1 MSPAVGPEADAPSS
15 ARGARVLTVAS
26 LLVGVVNYAFSLAL
40 THVLPIAQFAVVGAG
55 QALLLTAGTVAS
67 TSVSWVLAQALLQ
80 ARSVADRRAA
90 LWFSVCTNLV
100 LGVLGG
106 AVTFALASRFA
117 SPAASV
123 VLAAGVFGV
132 FCSATSV
139 GLLQGEERLGLL
151 GAGRIGEVLV
161 KVVAG
166 LLLVVAGAGAV
177 GALGGFLA
185 GSLLLVALGAVVA
198 RGDLRPVR
206 GALRLRRLWA
216 PALGVVGVQGLVA
229 VLTSADLVLVAVLA
243 DDPAQASTYQAAMIV
258 SRVPLFVATA
268 LSTSVFAV
276 VVRDPARSAAALRR
290 TSLAYALL
298 CAPYAAALT
307 VAPPPLLHVVFPSG
321 YSLAGV
327 LPWTAGAG
335 LVLGWVVLLATY
347 VQARTLYRR
356 SAVAQSLCLV
366 VHVAALVAGYLL
378 AGVPGL
384 AAGALAGF
392 AVTCVGLFA
401 AVPRSWRPAF
411 ALPRTVLL
419 GSVVF
424 AVALLALRPHLI
436 AWVALA
442 AVVGVGLALLGLRST
457 GSLPPAPDVT
467 DPSRRLR
474 ILHLGFE
481 DPRKPGSGGGAVRTR
496 EIDER
501 LARHH
506 DVTVLVSN
514 YRGAVERVENGVRW
528 VPVGLPL
535 GYFTGIVSYFLAV
548 PFAMRRFEADLVV
561 EDFGAPVG
569 SFLPQL
575 WTAKPIVAV
584 VQWLGAEEKAKQY
597 HLPFHW
603 VQNLGVRRH
612 RTLIAMSEDLAD
624 RLRAVNPAAE
634 VVVLPNGVVRDAFDA
649 GGTRGDDVVFL
660 GRLEV
665 EQKGLDLLLPA
676 FAAVADRLPGR
687 LVIAGDGAGRAAVER
702 MAAEL
707 GIGDRVVFAGRV
719 EGGAKYALLAS
730 ALLVAM
736 PSRQETFG
744 IVAAES
750 LACGTPVVAFEIPS
764 LREVVVAGTGV
775 LVPAFDVAAFG
786 AAMARLAADRAWLDV
801 MGAAGRV
808 HARGY
813 DWDDVA
819 RRQDD
824 LYRRLAGV

>member
-1 MSPAVGPEADAPSS
+1 MNS
-15 ARGARVLTVAS
+15 ARALTAAA
-26 LLVGVVNYAFSLAL
+26 LVVGLVNYAFSLVL
-40 THVLPIAQFAVVGAG
+40 THVLPIEQFAVVGAG

-67 TSVSWVLAQALLQ
+67 TSVSWVLAQALLE
-80 ARSVADRRAA
+80 ARDRSERRAA
-90 LWFSVCTNLV
+90 LWFSVSTNLV
-100 LGVLGG
+100 LGVAGG
-106 AVTFALASRFA
+106 GLTYALALRFA
-117 SPAASV
+117 SVDASL
-123 VLAAGVFGV
+123 VLGLGVFLV

-151 GAGRIGEVLV
+151 AAGRVGEVAV

-166 LLLVVAGAGAV
+166 LLFVVAGAGAV

-185 GSLLLVALGAVVA
+185 GSLLLIAVGVVIA

-206 GALRLRRLWA
+206 GALRLRRLWV
-216 PALGVVGVQGLVA
+216 PAAGVVGVQGLVA

-243 DDPAQASTYQAAMIV
+243 SDPAQASTYQAAMIV

-276 VVRDPARSAAALRR
+276 VVRDPQNSAAVLRR
-290 TSLAYALL
+290 TTVAYTLL

-307 VAPPPLLHVVFPSG
+307 VMPSSLLGVVFPAG
-321 YSLAGV
+321 YSLGTV
-327 LPWTAGAG
+327 LPLTSLAG
-335 LVLGWVVLLATY
+335 LTLGWVVLLATY
-347 VQARTLYRR
+347 VQARSLFRR
-356 SAVAQSLCLV
+356 SIVAQSLGLV
-366 VHVAALVAGYLL
+366 VHLVALVVGYLV

-384 AAGALAGF
+384 AAGAVVGVCVSALALVL
-392 AVTCVGLFA
+392 ASPSA
-401 AVPRSWRPAF
+401 WRPAYR
-411 ALPRTVLL
+411 LPLGVVL
-419 GSVVF
+419 GCIVF
-424 AVALLALRPHLI
+424 AALLWPLRSHVVL
-436 AWVALA
+436 WVLFAG
-442 AVVGVGLALLGLRST
+442 VVGVSTALLGLRAV
-457 GSLPPAPDVT
+457 GSARPAPDLT
-467 DPSRRLR
+467 SGRLR

-481 DPRKPGSGGGAVRTR
+481 DFRKPGSGGGAVRTR

-501 LARHH
+501 LARDHE
-506 DVTVLVSN
+506 VVVLVSN
-514 YRGAVERVENGVRW
+514 YPGARERVENGVRW
-528 VPVGLPL
+528 VPIGLPL
-535 GYFTGIVSYFLAV
+535 GYFGGIISYFLAV
-548 PFAMRRFEADLVV
+548 PFALRRYDCDLVV

-575 WTAKPIVAV
+575 WTSKPVVGV

-612 RTLIAMSEDLAD
+612 RTLIAMSQDLGD
-624 RLRAVNPAAE
+624 RLQAMNPACE

-649 GGTRGDDVVFL
+649 DGVRGDDVVFL

-676 FAAVADRLPGR
+676 FAAVKDALPGR
-687 LVIAGDGAGRAAVER
+687 LVIAGDGAGRSCVER
-702 MAAEL
+702 LAADL
-707 GIGDRVVFAGRV
+707 GISDRVVFAGRV
-719 EGGAKYALLAS
+719 EGEAKYALLAS
-730 ALLVAM
+730 ALFVAM

-744 IVAAES
+744 IVAAEA

-764 LREVVVAGTGV
+764 LREVVAPGTGV
-775 LVPAFDVAAFG
+775 LVPAFDVPAYG
-786 AAMARLAADRAWLDV
+786 EAMARLASDRSWLDV

-819 RRQDD
+819 RRQDT
-824 LYRRLAGV
+824 LYRRLASV

>member
-1 MSPAVGPEADAPSS
+1 MSTTAT
-15 ARGARVLTVAS
+15 ARGARVLTIAS
-26 LLVGVVNYAFSLAL
+26 LVVGVVNYAFSLVL

-67 TSVSWVLAQALLQ
+67 TSVSWVLAQALLE
-80 ARSVADRRAA
+80 ARSRADRRAA

-100 LGVLGG
+100 LGAAGGLVTYLLG
-106 AVTFALASRFA
+106 TRFA
-117 SPAASV
+117 SGPACL
-123 VLAAGVFGV
+123 VLAAGVFLV
-132 FCSATSV
+132 FCSATGV

-151 GAGRIGEVLV
+151 GAGRIGEVLA
-161 KVVAG
+161 KVVVG
-166 LLLVVAGAGAV
+166 LVLVVAGAGAA

-185 GSLLLVALGAVVA
+185 GSLLLVAVGVVVA

-206 GALRLRRLWA
+206 GVLRLRRLWA
-216 PALGVVGVQGLVA
+216 PAVGVVGVQGLVA
-229 VLTSADLVLVAVLA
+229 VLTSTDLVLVAVLA
-243 DDPAQASTYQAAMIV
+243 DDAAQASTYQAAVIV

-268 LSTSVFAV
+268 LSASVFAV
-276 VVRDPARSAAALRR
+276 VVRDPAGSARVLRR
-290 TSLAYALL
+290 TSVAYALL

-307 VAPPPLLHVVFPSG
+307 VAPSSLLGVVLPAG
-321 YSLAGV
+321 YALSGV
-327 LPWTAGAG
+327 LPWTSAAG
-335 LVLGWVVLLATY
+335 LVLGWVVLLATH
-347 VQARTLYRR
+347 VQARALYRR
-356 SAVAQSLCLV
+356 SVLAQTAALAGHV
-366 VHVAALVAGYLL
+366 VALVAGYLL
-378 AGVPGL
+378 GGVPGL

-392 AVTCVGLFA
+392 VLTALALFL
-401 AVPRSWRPAF
+401 AVPRTWRPAF
-411 ALPRTVLL
+411 ALPLPVLAGSVLL
-419 GSVVF
+419 
-424 AVALLALRPHLI
+424 AAALLPLRPHPVAWVLLAL
-436 AWVALA
+436 
-442 AVVGVGLALLGLRST
+442 VVGAGLALLGLRAVGAPT
-457 GSLPPAPDVT
+457 AAPDVT
-467 DPSRRLR
+467 DPARRLR

-501 LARHH
+501 LARDH
-506 DVTVLVSN
+506 DVTVLVSS
-514 YRGAVERVENGVRW
+514 YPGAVERVENGVRW

-535 GYFTGIVSYFLAV
+535 GYFGGIVSYFLAV
-548 PFAMRRFEADLVV
+548 PFALRRYEADLVV

-575 WTAKPIVAV
+575 WTTTPVVAV
-584 VQWLGAEEKAKQY
+584 VQWLGAEEKARQY

-612 RTLIAMSEDLAD
+612 RTLIAMSEDLGD
-624 RLRAVNPAAE
+624 RLRDMNPAAE

-649 GGTRGDDVVFL
+649 RGVRGDDVVFL

-687 LVIAGDGAGRAAVER
+687 LVVAGDGAGRPAVAAL
-702 MAAEL
+702 AASL
-707 GIGDRVVFAGRV
+707 GIADRVVFAGRV
-719 EGGAKYALLAS
+719 EGEAKYALLAT

-764 LREVVVAGTGV
+764 LREVVVPGTGV
-775 LVPAFDVAAFG
+775 LVPAFDVDAYGEA
-786 AAMARLAADRAWLDV
+786 LAALAGDPATV
-801 MGAAGRV
+801 EAMGRAGRD

-824 LYRRLAGV
+824 LYRRLATVRAGA